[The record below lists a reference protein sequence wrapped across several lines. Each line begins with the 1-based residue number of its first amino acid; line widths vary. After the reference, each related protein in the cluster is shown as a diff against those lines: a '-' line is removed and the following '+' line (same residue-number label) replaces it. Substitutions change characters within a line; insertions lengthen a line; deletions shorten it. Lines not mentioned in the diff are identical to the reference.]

1 MYVCELVFILCS
13 QYRATDFVVP
23 GDGKLEISFTPKDG
37 GEVMRYT
44 VFEFVGTGGVAMSMY
59 NTDAVCIFYLL
70 LCSRLRQN
78 AISSRLVVCIDL
90 HKIQKFARVVW

>member
-59 NTDAVCIFYLL
+59 NTDAVCIFLL
-70 LCSRLRQN
+70 ATLFTLATECYFLKTCCLHR
-78 AISSRLVVCIDL
+78 SS
-90 HKIQKFARVVW
+90 